1 MPKTVED
8 VLAHY
13 GIKGMKWGVRR
24 SRKELE
30 RLRNEP
36 VSVKVKP
43 GERVKTKGGRKS
55 DPSDDAI
62 RAATLRQKARAST
75 VDSLT
80 NAQLR
85 ELTQRMN
92 LEAQYADLVKRTAP
106 PKSRSRKLIDQ
117 FIDTE
122 LKNIAT
128 GKPTTSAKLAKVLA
142 DQAKKKKKKG

>member
-36 VSVKVKP
+36 VSVKTKP
-43 GERVKTKGGRKS
+43 GERVKAKGGRKS

-62 RAATLRQKARAST
+62 RSAALRQKARAST
-75 VDSLT
+75 VDSLS

-106 PKSRSRKLIDQ
+106 PKSRGRKFVDQ
-117 FIDTE
+117 FVDNE

-142 DQAKKKKKKG
+142 DQAKKKTKKG